1 MSGPACRPLPHAAAP
16 SWHSR
21 CRAGPTLTGPPGCSL
36 TWLSSAPS
44 LCRFIE
50 ITAGFSLFFSILL
63 AIAGFAAVRQQ
74 PPSPPALADEAT
86 SVSAF
91 AILWWTVAALTATIR
106 GQQASDAG
114 LPESSARAAVAALSW
129 LVLVAFI
136 AAWAAA
142 TYDR

>member
-1 MSGPACRPLPHAAAP
+1 MAQPLPCWPHP
-16 SWHSR
+16 DW
-21 CRAGPTLTGPPGCSL
+21 PPWLLPHLCVLCSL
-36 TWLSSAPS
+36 

>member
-1 MSGPACRPLPHAAAP
+1 MAPPADPTSAARRRTFTAQPLPCWP
-16 SWHSR
+16 HSDW
-21 CRAGPTLTGPPGCSL
+21 PPWLLPHLTS
-36 TWLSSAPS
+36 PS

-63 AIAGFAAVRQQ
+63 AIAGLAAARQQ

-91 AILWWTVAALTATIR
+91 AILWWIVAALTATIR
-106 GQQASDAG
+106 GQQASDTG

-129 LVLVAFI
+129 LVLAAFI